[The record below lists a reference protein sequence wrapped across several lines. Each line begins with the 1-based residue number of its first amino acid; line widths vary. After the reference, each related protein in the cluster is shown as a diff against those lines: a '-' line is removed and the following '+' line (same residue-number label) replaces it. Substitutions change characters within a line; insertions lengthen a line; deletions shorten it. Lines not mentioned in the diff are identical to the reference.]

1 MMNQISASIKQ
12 RLSLRAPLQDSLDV
26 IADVTNRLSLT
37 KPSADA
43 AENKEFLQ
51 QELAVIKEAYP
62 ALKDF
67 QREFPSLAFSIATGV
82 GKTRL
87 MGAIISYLYLAK
99 GIKNFFILSPNL
111 TIYEKLIR
119 DFGDPSYA
127 KYVFNGISEFVHNR
141 PVIITGDNYN
151 QQSNLF
157 EESEIRINIFNISK
171 FNSDNKGTKKAGVSL
186 APKIKRLSEYL
197 GQSYWEY
204 LTGIEDLVI
213 LMDEA
218 HRYHADASKSAIN
231 ELKPILGVELTA
243 TPTDEKGE
251 VFKNIIYEYNLA
263 QALADGTF
271 VKNPAIA
278 KRKNFVRGSLSDREV
293 DIIKLEDAVSVHKQ
307 TRTELELYSKT
318 NEVKQVKPFILV
330 VCKDITHAKEI
341 YELISSSEFYGGE
354 YAGKVLQIDS
364 STKKEEEIE
373 KLFVSLEEL
382 DNEIEIVI
390 HVNMLKEG
398 WDVSNLCTIVPLRAA
413 NAKILIEQTIGRG
426 LRLPYDGKRTG
437 VESVDKLTVIA
448 HDNFN
453 QIIEEAQKPDSILN
467 KFSFIE
473 MDEEDLKIKTVVVTA
488 KTNTEVQIEEEQ
500 KKVDKIESPKSK
512 QTAQNVL
519 DAKKAVL
526 TAIPKFNSSHHVKKL
541 DDLNKEEVKEQV
553 LKAIEENLNTGQ
565 LNMFTEQIVTEARA
579 NYGEIINAY
588 KENIIEIPRMDL
600 VQGEVIATFK
610 DFDLDTAE
618 MNYRALENEIIRL
631 GIVDRKTETIGVS
644 SSGSYGNPVKNII
657 SELLN
662 YSDVDYDDNAELL
675 HKLATQAYSA
685 LEINLED
692 KKEIAKTV
700 FQFKTAIAEKIYMQ
714 MRANFDL
721 QSTDYLE
728 PKILPFT
735 KIEQHNFTAFASD
748 GFRDYRDVITPLSL
762 VLKFVFR
769 GFEKACHFEYKFDS
783 NTEKD
788 FAIILENDDKV
799 DKWMR
804 PAANQFRLWWSN
816 NSKKYEPD
824 FVVETA
830 DTIYLVEPK
839 EAGKMT
845 DPDVQDKRNAAVKF
859 CRYATQYSA
868 ENGGKPWK
876 YALVPHDKI
885 TITTGFDFL
894 MAQYA
899 L

>member
-1 MMNQISASIKQ
+1 MMNKISASIKQ

-26 IADVTNRLSLT
+26 FADITNRLSLT

-43 AENKEFLQ
+43 EENKEFLKK
-51 QELAVIKEAYP
+51 ELAVIKEAYP
-62 ALKDF
+62 AFKDF

-87 MGAIISYLYLAK
+87 MGAIISYLYLSK

-157 EESEIRINIFNISK
+157 EESEVRINIFNISK
-171 FNSDNKGTKKAGVSL
+171 FNSDSKGTKKAGVSL

-231 ELKPILGVELTA
+231 ELKPILGIELTA

-293 DIIKLEDAVSVHKQ
+293 DIIKLEDAISVHKQ
-307 TRTELELYSKT
+307 TRTELELYAKS
-318 NEVKQVKPFILV
+318 NSVKLVKPFILV

-341 YELISSSEFYGGE
+341 HELISSSEFYGGE
-354 YAGKVLQIDS
+354 YEGKVLQIDS

-398 WDVSNLCTIVPLRAA
+398 WDVSNLYTIVPLRAA

-453 QIIEEAQKPDSILN
+453 QIIEEAQKPDSLLN

-473 MDEEDLKIKTVVVTA
+473 MDEEDLKVKTVVVTA
-488 KTNTEVQIEEEQ
+488 KTTTDVEIEEEQ
-500 KKVDKIESPKSK
+500 KKVAKIESPKSK
-512 QTAQNVL
+512 QSAQNVL
-519 DAKKAVL
+519 DAKKAIL

-541 DDLNKEEVKEQV
+541 DDLNKPEVKEQL
-553 LKAIEENLNTGQ
+553 LKAIEANLNIGQ
-565 LNMFTEQIVTEARA
+565 LNMFTEEIVAEARA
-579 NYGEIINAY
+579 NYGEIINAF
-588 KENIIEIPRMDL
+588 KENTIEIPRMDL

-610 DFDLDTAE
+610 DFELDTSE

-675 HKLATQAYSA
+675 HKLATQAYNA

-714 MRANFDL
+714 MRVNFDL

-735 KIEQHNFTAFASD
+735 KIEQHNFTALASQ
-748 GFRDYRDVITPLSL
+748 GFRDYRDVVSPLSL
-762 VLKFVFR
+762 VPKFVFR

-783 NTEKD
+783 NTEKE

-799 DKWMR
+799 LKWMR
-804 PAANQFRLWWSN
+804 PAPNQFRLWWSN

-824 FVVETA
+824 FVVETE

-839 EAGKMT
+839 DSTKMT
-845 DPDVQDKRNAAVKF
+845 DPDVLDKKNAAVKF
-859 CRYATQYSA
+859 CRYATQYGA
-868 ENGGKPWK
+868 KNGGKPWK
-876 YALVPHDKI
+876 YALVPHHKI
-885 TITTGFDFL
+885 TITTGFEFL

-899 L
+899 V